1 VEQRNCIQAAP
12 ASLDAILLALR
23 RSALYHQPMDPAAS
37 DVFAVAEKRLN
48 WIGQRQSVLAQNVAN
63 ANTPGYAARDI
74 KPFGDFLAD
83 EAAQATGDGFTA
95 VSTGAPSP
103 RDPATSEITLNGN
116 SVTLDEQLEKIAET
130 DTAHQLAT
138 NLYKK
143 YVSLFKT
150 VIDKN

>member
-1 VEQRNCIQAAP
+1 MNP
-12 ASLDAILLALR
+12 ASLD
-23 RSALYHQPMDPAAS
+23 
-37 DVFAVAEKRLN
+37 VFALAEKRLD

-74 KPFGDFLAD
+74 KPFSDFLAAD
-83 EAAQATGDGFTA
+83 AQQTATDGFMSI
-95 VSTGAPSP
+95 STGPAPP

-116 SVTLDEQLEKIAET
+116 SVVLDEQLEKIAAT

-150 VIDKN
+150 VIGKN